1 MPVSAMESGVP
12 VETGVD
18 GRIFT
23 PTDRWLQTLEDVR
36 ARERRLR
43 TLLPPD
49 DGMGLLRRFAGED
62 AGKHI
67 PAGMSAERVARDL
80 RERERVLRYLRSGA
94 PVPRTPDD
102 LLDLW
107 TTATRTDARTYDDLP
122 AHFRR
127 EGEHVPF
134 SADGSVR
141 PGWETVPPGAVPAE
155 TGALLRWIRTETP
168 CEVRAVTAYFLFG
181 RIHPFCDGNGRTL
194 RMLYLGLLSGGYS
207 TPTLLACLE
216 RLQAN
221 RLLLAEAEARAN
233 AGREDLSVFGCLLL
247 RVLGMAQYAL
257 EIFLQSGGAFVR
269 S

>member
-1 MPVSAMESGVP
+1 MPVNAIDNAAPIV
-12 VETGVD
+12 TGVD
-18 GRIFT
+18 GRVFT
-23 PTDRWLQTLEDVR
+23 PTGQWLKALESVR

-43 TLLPPD
+43 GLLPPD
-49 DGMGLLRRFAGED
+49 DAPVLRLRSAGR
-62 AGKHI
+62 AV
-67 PAGMSAERVARDL
+67 PAGTEAERAARDL

-94 PVPRTPDD
+94 PLPRTPDD
-102 LLDLW
+102 LLELW
-107 TTATRTDARTYDDLP
+107 TAATRGDARVYDNLL

-134 SADGSVR
+134 SADGSGPVR
-141 PGWETVPPGAVPAE
+141 PGWETVPPDAIPAE
-155 TGALLRWIRTETP
+155 TGTLLRWIRTETP
-168 CEVRAVTAYFLFG
+168 CEVRAAAAYFLFG

-221 RLLLAEAEARAN
+221 RLLLSEAEARAN

-247 RVLGMAQYAL
+247 RILGMAQYAL
-257 EIFLQSGGAFVR
+257 ER
-269 S
+269 M

>member
-1 MPVSAMESGVP
+1 MPVNAIESAAP
-12 VETGVD
+12 IETGVD
-18 GRIFT
+18 GRLFT
-23 PTDRWLQTLEDVR
+23 PTGKWLQTLEAVR

-43 TLLPPD
+43 ALLPPD
-49 DGMGLLRRFAGED
+49 GLPRRFTGWD
-62 AGKHI
+62 AGQPA
-67 PAGMSAERVARDL
+67 PAGTEAERAARDL
-80 RERERVLRYLRSGA
+80 RERERVLHYLRSGA
-94 PVPRTPDD
+94 PLPRTSDD
-102 LLDLW
+102 LLKLW
-107 TTATRTDARTYDDLP
+107 TAATRADARVYDGLP

-134 SADGSVR
+134 SGDGSGPVR
-141 PGWETVPPGAVPAE
+141 PGWETVPPDAIPAE
-155 TGALLRWIRTETP
+155 TGALLRWIHTDTP
-168 CEVRAVTAYFLFG
+168 REVRAAAAYLLFG

-247 RVLGMAQYAL
+247 RILGMAQYAL
-257 EIFLQSGGAFVR
+257 EISLQNGI
-269 S
+269 